1 MWWGELEGDTGYRL
15 YEVGNRVTEG
25 SSQGGGWKIN
35 SKMGKGQ
42 VTPKFFNK
50 VSRIIFLYLPKIIHH
65 THIK

>member
-15 YEVGNRVTEG
+15 YEVGNRVTEAPAKG
-25 SSQGGGWKIN
+25 EIN
-35 SKMGKGQ
+35 SKMGKGE
-42 VTPKFFNK
+42 VTPTFFNK